1 MSDISSEDW
10 NQNEEEYL
18 KKLHYQCI
26 EFFKFWNQKFLYY
39 EKKNKYFNIPIL
51 IISAS
56 NSLFAIT
63 LTNWIDQKY
72 VSIINAV
79 LSVMTAIIGS
89 IQLFLKINEKM
100 GSAYIVSIKF
110 HKLSLK
116 ISKEM
121 SILREKRICDGKT
134 FLNEIFNEF
143 NDIIEKAGIQDTLL
157 KDYLQLDKKAVS
169 PPSSLTS
176 GSRDGLDV

>member
-10 NQNEEEYL
+10 NENEEEYL

-79 LSVMTAIIGS
+79 LSVMTAII
-89 IQLFLKINEKM
+89 
-100 GSAYIVSIKF
+100 V
-110 HKLSLK
+110 
-116 ISKEM
+116 
-121 SILREKRICDGKT
+121 CDGRMLYNRT
-134 FLNEIFNEF
+134 RYIFPL
-143 NDIIEKAGIQDTLL
+143 KGLVRTLSYPRL
-157 KDYLQLDKKAVS
+157 INFK
-169 PPSSLTS
+169 
-176 GSRDGLDV
+176 

>member
-1 MSDISSEDW
+1 MSDTSDDW
-10 NQNEEEYL
+10 NENEEEYL
-18 KKLHYQCI
+18 KKMHYQCI
-26 EFFKFWNQKFLYY
+26 EFFKHWNQKFLYY

-143 NDIIEKAGIQDTLL
+143 NDIIEKAGIQDTVL
-157 KDYLQLDKKAVS
+157 KDYLSLDRVAS
-169 PPSSLTS
+169 PPSSVTS
-176 GSRDGLDV
+176 GSRDGLEV

>member
-1 MSDISSEDW
+1 MSDNCSTDSDW
-10 NQNEEEYL
+10 NENEEEYL
-18 KKLHYQCI
+18 KRLHYQCI
-26 EFFKFWNQKFLYY
+26 EYFKHWNDKFCEY
-39 EKKNKYFNIPIL
+39 ERKNKYFNIPIL
-51 IISAS
+51 VISAS

-63 LTNWIDQKY
+63 LTNWLDQKY

-100 GSAYIVSIKF
+100 ASAYLVSVKF
-110 HKLSLK
+110 NKLSLK

-121 SILREKRICDGKT
+121 SILRDKRLCDGKT

-143 NDIIEKAGIQDTLL
+143 NDIIEKAGIQDTNLKQYLL
-157 KDYLQLDKKAVS
+157 LEKK
-169 PPSSLTS
+169 PITPLSSLA
-176 GSRDGLDV
+176 GSRDDIL